1 MRLALPTV
9 LLLMTGCGY
18 VGDPQPPALHI
29 PIRVEDL
36 SVAQQGNALR
46 LTFTLPKLTTE
57 GLTITELREAELRL
71 GLAPDGEFQPDAWAA
86 AAPRV
91 AADATEA
98 ANGVLTVETK
108 TGDLAGKQAIAMV
121 RISGKSGRWSAWS
134 NVVNFRVI
142 PPLAKPRQLRAN
154 GSAAG
159 IVLAW
164 SGNAA
169 HYRIARKAEKDP
181 EFANV
186 GQSNEPTFTDAAA
199 EFGKPYIYRVT
210 GFQEAGEREAVSEP
224 SDELAVNIEDKFPPA
239 VPVGLAALIGVS
251 SVELAWERNL
261 EKDLRGYR
269 VYRALGTGPW
279 QKIADLVEAPSYGDR
294 MVQSGTAYRYAVTSI
309 DQLGNESDKSA
320 EAAVTVP

>member
-29 PIRVEDL
+29 PVRVEDL
-36 SVAQQGNALR
+36 SVVQQGSALR

-71 GLAPDGEFQPDAWAA
+71 GPAPEGEFQPDARGRRRS
-86 AAPRV
+86 RV
-91 AADATEA
+91 PADSTEA
-98 ANGVLTVETK
+98 SNGVLTVETK
-108 TGDLAGKQAIAMV
+108 IGDLAGKQAIAMLRV
-121 RISGKSGRWSAWS
+121 SGRSGRWSAWS
-134 NVVNFRVI
+134 NSEIPGHPAAHQTPATPCQRV
-142 PPLAKPRQLRAN
+142 
-154 GSAAG
+154 G

-181 EFANV
+181 EFATV
-186 GQSNEPTFTDAAA
+186 GQSNEAAFTDAAA

-210 GFQEAGEREAVSEP
+210 GFQEAGEREAVSEA
-224 SDELAVNIEDKFPPA
+224 SDELAVNIEDKFAPA

-269 VYRALGTGPW
+269 VYRALGNGPW

-294 MVQSGTAYRYAVTSI
+294 MVQSGTAYRYAITSI